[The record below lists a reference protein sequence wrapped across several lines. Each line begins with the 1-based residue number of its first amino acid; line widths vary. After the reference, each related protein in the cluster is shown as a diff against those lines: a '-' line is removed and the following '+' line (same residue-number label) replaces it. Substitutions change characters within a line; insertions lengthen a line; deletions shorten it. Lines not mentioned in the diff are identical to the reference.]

1 MVYKNQGCQVIR
13 PDSVNLLDLNDYNIS
28 GDLRC
33 LTWMHHKQLLD
44 VMHFKMIADSDTKR
58 IIINSRIQHILY
70 SHIPDTLI

>member
-44 VMHFKMIADSDTKR
+44 VMHFKMIPVSDTITPYYLR
-58 IIINSRIQHILY
+58 ISITY
-70 SHIPDTLI
+70 FPT

>member
-1 MVYKNQGCQVIR
+1 MVYKNHGCQVIR

-44 VMHFKMIADSDTKR
+44 VMHFKMIAVSDTITPITVLKN
-58 IIINSRIQHILY
+58 INNLFPHIVL
-70 SHIPDTLI
+70 

>member
-1 MVYKNQGCQVIR
+1 MMVYKNQGCQVIR

-44 VMHFKMIADSDTKR
+44 VMHSKMIEVSDT
-58 IIINSRIQHILY
+58 ITPI
-70 SHIPDTLI
+70 T